1 MATSEEKKLMEFSFL
16 SAFAQNFISPLISI
30 YALAIGATDQIIGM
44 LNAFPTFA
52 GLSGQ
57 LLFVKIS
64 KGLKFV
70 ILGTILWS
78 LFWIFIANVKD
89 PITLVNLITAQAFIS
104 AIGTPA
110 WNAFLVSFIPEKR
123 RGTLTAELN
132 IFSSIGGFISSIIGG
147 FLVNEFGFLKAF
159 FYAVTVFG
167 IISILPLLGLPQKK
181 MKELKHREI
190 KNGDKKKLIAITR
203 AVIFLNFAV
212 TIAGPMMPIFLVKN
226 LNVSKMDIAILN
238 SISFIGAILFFRPM
252 GMLSDLIGRK
262 KVMLASLLVIS
273 LFPLPYALASSKND
287 FNLILIYSFFG
298 NIAWAGFNIASFSY
312 LCDVAVEPFERSTT
326 FYTFFTGLSSFFGNL
341 ASGVLAGS
349 IGYKNLF
356 ILSILLRSFS
366 IYFFIKLEE
375 EKEERIESYLFPF
388 GLPLIE
394 NFVYVYSIA
403 FGRASEDIKLQLK
416 KFLKLIKIIK

>member
-30 YALAIGATDQIIGM
+30 YALVIGATDQIIGM

-52 GLSGQ
+52 GLIGA

-64 KGLKFV
+64 KSLKFV

-123 RGTLTAELN
+123 RGALTAELN
-132 IFSSIGGFISSIIGG
+132 IFSSVGGFISSIIGG
-147 FLVNEFGFLKAF
+147 YLVNRFGFLKAF
-159 FYAVTVFG
+159 FYAVTIFG
-167 IISILPLLGLPQKK
+167 IISVIPLLSLHEQKVR
-181 MKELKHREI
+181 ELKHKKI
-190 KNGDKKKLIAITR
+190 KDGDRKKLVAITR

-212 TIAGPMMPIFLVKN
+212 GIAGPMMPIFLVKN

-252 GMLSDLIGRK
+252 GMLSDLVGRK

-273 LFPLPYALASSKND
+273 LFPLPYALASSKSD
-287 FNLILIYSFFG
+287 FNIVLLYSFFG
-298 NIAWAGFNIASFSY
+298 NIAWAGFNVASFSY
-312 LCDVAVEPFERSTT
+312 LCDVAIEPFERSTT

-341 ASGVLAGS
+341 TSGVLATTM
-349 IGYKNLF
+349 GYKNLF
-356 ILSILLRSFS
+356 ILSILLRIFS
-366 IYFFIKLEE
+366 IYFFIRLEE
-375 EKEERIESYLFPF
+375 EKEEKTESYLFPF

-394 NFVYVYSIA
+394 NFLYVYSIA
-403 FGRASEDIKLQLK
+403 FGRASEDVKLQLK
-416 KFLKLIKIIK
+416 KFFKFVKIIK